1 MWLPNWLFCQLR
13 HLLRVFVSA
22 EPREEVQIP
31 VMLTK
36 GEQKKLRRQTRTE
49 AQKEV
54 QEKIRLGLVPPPEPK
69 GIVIPQAVRHR

>member
-1 MWLPNWLFCQLR
+1 MCLSQLR
-13 HLLRVFVSA
+13 HLLHVFVSA
-22 EPREEVQIP
+22 EPPGDVQIP

-69 GIVIPQAVRHR
+69 GKLIPWQYAVGSHEG